1 MKRNF
6 YISSTSSIYF
16 NRHWQDQGFL
26 IIYVTA
32 RPDMQHRKVVSW
44 LAMHN
49 FPHGMVAFMEG
60 IMKDPLRQKLNYLK
74 GLQTDVCITIKY
86 CIRIKYT
93 TSVV

>member
-1 MKRNF
+1 
-6 YISSTSSIYF
+6 
-16 NRHWQDQGFL
+16 
-26 IIYVTA
+26 
-32 RPDMQHRKVVSW
+32 MQHRKVVSW

-93 TSVV
+93 TSMVYIQYTYIVGKYEIYLYKL